1 MKSTPNILI
10 MKASGEKEAFDVSKL
25 KNSLHRAGANNKSTD
40 LIVGEIL
47 DWLYDGV
54 TTKKIYSKAFSLL
67 KSQSHLN
74 ALRYSLKQALLE
86 MGPSG
91 FPFEQLLG
99 EIYRRLNYDVQ
110 VNVMMEGRCVT
121 HEMDMIATKNNTQIL
136 CECKYSKDQGKTVS
150 VQVPLYVH
158 SRIEDILKIREKE
171 SKYENY
177 SFSGLIATNTRFT
190 VDSIQYAKCVGL
202 ELLSWDY
209 PSGNGLKDL
218 LERENVFPITILENL
233 TQNEKTEIMEKKIVS
248 CRQLFNNL
256 SITDSFEMT
265 NAKRNK
271 LVTELEDILS
281 F

>member
-10 MKASGEKEAFDVSKL
+10 KKASGEKEVFDVSKL
-25 KNSLHRAGANNKSTD
+25 KNSLHRAGADNNSTNF
-40 LIVGEIL
+40 IVSEIL
-47 DWLYDGV
+47 DWLYEGV

-67 KSQSHLN
+67 KRQSRLN

-86 MGPSG
+86 IGPTG

-99 EIYRRLNYDVQ
+99 EIYRKLNYDVQ
-110 VNVMMEGRCVT
+110 VGVMMEGRCVM
-121 HEMDMIATKNNTQIL
+121 HEMDLIATQNNTQVL
-136 CECKYSKDQGKTVS
+136 GECKYSKDQGKTVS

-171 SKYENY
+171 EKYEKFK
-177 SFSGLIATNTRFT
+177 FSGLVATNTRFT

-218 LERENVFPITILENL
+218 LEREKVFPITILQNL
-233 TQNEKTEIMEKKIVS
+233 TKNQKTEIMEKKIVS
-248 CRQLFNNL
+248 CRQLFNNASVIDNL
-256 SITDSFEMT
+256 EMT
-265 NAKRNK
+265 NAKRQK
-271 LVTELEDILS
+271 LISELNDIMS

>member
-1 MKSTPNILI
+1 MKKTSAII
-10 MKASGEKEAFDVSKL
+10 IKKASGDKEQFDISKL
-25 KNSLHRAGANNKSTD
+25 KHSLHRAGADNKSTD
-40 LIVGEIL
+40 FIVGEIL

-67 KSQSHLN
+67 KRQSRLN

-99 EIYRRLNYDVQ
+99 EIYRRLSYDVQ
-110 VNVMMEGRCVT
+110 VDVMIKGRCVM
-121 HEMDMIATKNNTQIL
+121 HEMDMVATKKNTQIL

-158 SRIEDILKIREKE
+158 SRIEDILKNRRQEAQ
-171 SKYENY
+171 YENY
-177 SFSGLIATNTRFT
+177 DFSGLIATNTRFT
-190 VDSIQYAKCVGL
+190 IDSIQYAKCVGL

-218 LERENVFPITILENL
+218 LEREKVFPVTILENL
-233 TQNEKTEIMEKKIVS
+233 TKNQKTEVMEKKIVS

-256 SITDSFEMT
+256 SIIDNFEMT
-265 NAKRNK
+265 NAKRKK
-271 LVTELEDILS
+271 LMTELNDILS

>member
-10 MKASGEKEAFDVSKL
+10 KKASGEKEVFDVSKL
-25 KNSLHRAGANNKSTD
+25 KNSLHRAGADNNSTNF
-40 LIVGEIL
+40 IVSEIL
-47 DWLYDGV
+47 DWLYEGV

-67 KSQSHLN
+67 KRQSRLN

-86 MGPSG
+86 MGPTG

-99 EIYRRLNYDVQ
+99 EIYRKLNYDVQ
-110 VNVMMEGRCVT
+110 VGVMMEGRCVM
-121 HEMDMIATKNNTQIL
+121 HEMDLIATQNNTQVL
-136 CECKYSKDQGKTVS
+136 GECKYSKDQGKTVS

-171 SKYENY
+171 EKYEKFK
-177 SFSGLIATNTRFT
+177 FSGLVATNTRFT

-218 LERENVFPITILENL
+218 LEREKVFPITILQNL
-233 TQNEKTEIMEKKIVS
+233 TKNQKTEIMEKKIVS
-248 CRQLFNNL
+248 CRQLFNNASVIDNL
-256 SITDSFEMT
+256 EMT
-265 NAKRNK
+265 NAKRQK
-271 LVTELEDILS
+271 LISELNDIMS

>member
-10 MKASGEKEAFDVSKL
+10 KKASGEKEVFDVSKL
-25 KNSLHRAGANNKSTD
+25 KNSLHRAGADNNSTNF
-40 LIVGEIL
+40 IVSEIL
-47 DWLYDGV
+47 DWLYEGV

-67 KSQSHLN
+67 KRQSRLN

-86 MGPSG
+86 MGPTG

-99 EIYRRLNYDVQ
+99 EIYRKLNYDVQ
-110 VNVMMEGRCVT
+110 VGVMMEGRCVM
-121 HEMDMIATKNNTQIL
+121 HEMDLIATQNNTQVL
-136 CECKYSKDQGKTVS
+136 GECKYSKDQGKTVS

-171 SKYENY
+171 EKYEKFK
-177 SFSGLIATNTRFT
+177 FSGLVATNTRFT

-218 LERENVFPITILENL
+218 LEREKVFPITILQNL
-233 TQNEKTEIMEKKIVS
+233 TKNQKTEIMEKKIVS

-256 SITDSFEMT
+256 SIIDSFEMT
-265 NAKRNK
+265 NAKRKN
-271 LVTELEDILS
+271 LITELEDILS

>member
-1 MKSTPNILI
+1 
-10 MKASGEKEAFDVSKL
+10 
-25 KNSLHRAGANNKSTD
+25 
-40 LIVGEIL
+40 
-47 DWLYDGV
+47 
-54 TTKKIYSKAFSLL
+54 
-67 KSQSHLN
+67 
-74 ALRYSLKQALLE
+74 
-86 MGPSG
+86 
-91 FPFEQLLG
+91 
-99 EIYRRLNYDVQ
+99 
-110 VNVMMEGRCVT
+110 
-121 HEMDMIATKNNTQIL
+121 L

-150 VQVPLYVH
+150 VQVPFYVH